1 MLHAEASSIRADF
14 AVFTNDCPETSLA
27 VLNTRRGN
35 QQVAIREVHGE
46 HIRLLTPIKPKAGE
60 AIILKT
66 AGGSRAGRVLWVDRT
81 ECGITFR
88 ENLTLAQVRNIQKR
102 ERY

>member
-1 MLHAEASSIRADF
+1 MLHDETSSMRADF
-14 AVFTNDCPETSLA
+14 AVSRNDCPGTSLA
-27 VLNTRRGN
+27 VLNTRRGD
-35 QQVAIREVHGE
+35 QQVAIREVHEE